1 MADPITYREAI
12 NHVKRGFHIF
22 GLTGYTGSG
31 CSEVRKM
38 LTSSESPGLPG
49 YESLKQSEI
58 GQTELSKRG
67 NRIYDKLKRIWNNKA
82 NDWVPFISI
91 EISPI
96 IFGFAI
102 TQAIQEST
110 INENFNS
117 IADQILSDKD
127 NILPLTRLWIGS
139 PLPKNDENKS
149 DHFEIINAYEKIKQ
163 YYEQWRSS
171 GVKHLIIKAMQ
182 DYGDIIRK
190 YGKAFK
196 SESEV
201 LNPKNLF
208 VIPEAIRRLINAYR
222 TTQDSK
228 YFVID
233 AFRNPFEIEYFK
245 WRYAEFYLVGI
256 LCNEKE
262 RKDRLVLLPDDFKK
276 ISKKEK
282 GQINE
287 RTSTNLPEWICSQDI
302 NECLRKADIYIDNSE
317 HERVSLK
324 YNLIKLLVLSEE
336 PGCIPPTQ
344 NERNMQIAATARMMS
359 GCISRQVGAVVT
371 NKEGYVIG
379 IGWNDP
385 PRNQTPCSLRTGKEL
400 INNPTDEVFSEY
412 ERKDEFKDFVKE
424 NYMTDKPFCFREL
437 HAEMQNKVSSGNS
450 NDKKLEYARAL
461 HAEENALLQAI
472 RNNPQGLDGSILY
485 TTASPCNLCA
495 KKAYHLGIDKII
507 YIEEYPG
514 IHIDQTVKAG
524 TRKINIKGFE
534 GVNASAYF
542 RLFASSI
549 PEKDLI
555 QLFK

>member
-1 MADPITYREAI
+1 MADPKTYREAI

-31 CSEVRKM
+31 CSEVRKI
-38 LTSSESPGLPG
+38 LTSNDSPELPG
-49 YESLKQSEI
+49 YDSLKQSEI
-58 GQTELSKRG
+58 GQTEFSKRG
-67 NRIYDKLKRIWNNKA
+67 NRIYDKLKRIWINKA
-82 NDWVPFISI
+82 NYWEPFTSI

-102 TQAIQEST
+102 TQTIHEST
-110 INENFNS
+110 IHDKFNS
-117 IADQILSDKD
+117 IADQILKDK
-127 NILPLTRLWIGS
+127 NCILPLEKLWIGS
-139 PLPKNDENKS
+139 ALPKNEESKLE
-149 DHFEIINAYEKIKQ
+149 HREIINAYQKMKIS
-163 YYEQWRSS
+163 YEQWRSS
-171 GVKHLIIKAMQ
+171 GLQQHKIKEMQ

-196 SESEV
+196 GESDV

-222 TTQDSK
+222 ATCESK

-256 LCNEKE
+256 LCNEEE
-262 RKDRLVLLPDDFKK
+262 RERRLNLLPDDYKK

-282 GQINE
+282 GETNE

-302 NECLRKADIYIDNSE
+302 DECLRKADIYIDNRK

-324 YNLIKLLVLSEE
+324 YNLIKLLALSEE

-344 NERNMQIAATARMMS
+344 NERNMQIAVTARMMS

-385 PRNQTPCSLRTGKEL
+385 PRNQTPCSLRTGEEL
-400 INNPTDEVFSEY
+400 INNATDEVFSEY
-412 ERKDEFKDFVKE
+412 ERSDIFKNFVKK

-437 HAEMQNKVSSGNS
+437 YAEMQTKASLGNS
-450 NDKKLEYARAL
+450 NDKKLEFARAL
-461 HAEENALLQAI
+461 HAEENALLQAV
-472 RNNPQGLDGSILY
+472 RNNPQGLDGGILY

-495 KKAYHLGIDKII
+495 KKAYHLGIEKII

-524 TRKINIKGFE
+524 TRKIEIKGFE

-549 PEKDLI
+549 PEKDMI